1 MNREFKLRFD
11 QMREGN
17 PSKAEEE
24 GADENLLLPSAP
36 ARSLCLVWPNG
47 RRFFLSYAYLMA
59 GELNLSREK
68 NEIMLYFSSHTV
80 TLRGYGLESLFTE
93 LMQHLP
99 SLIYQSEERYV
110 TKNATASNEIAVI
123 EMQVE
128 ENKH

>member
-24 GADENLLLPSAP
+24 GADENLLPPSAP

-68 NEIMLYFSSHTV
+68 NEILLYFSSHTV
-80 TLRGYGLESLFTE
+80 TLRGYGLQSLFTE

-110 TKNATASNEIAVI
+110 TPEQNQGAFVTQI
-123 EMQVE
+123 EVQRSE
-128 ENKH
+128 

>member
-17 PSKAEEE
+17 PSKAEED
-24 GADENLLLPSAP
+24 ADENLLPNSAP

-59 GELNLSREK
+59 GELHLSREK
-68 NEIMLYFSSHTV
+68 NEILLYFSSHTV

-99 SLIYQSEERYV
+99 RLIYQSEERYV
-110 TKNATASNEIAVI
+110 TPEQNQGAFATQI
-123 EMQVE
+123 EVKKSDE
-128 ENKH
+128 

>member
-17 PSKAEEE
+17 PSKAEEDT
-24 GADENLLLPSAP
+24 DENLLPSSAP
-36 ARSLCLVWPNG
+36 ARSVCLVWPNG

-59 GELNLSREK
+59 RELHLSREK
-68 NEIMLYFSSHTV
+68 NEILLYFSSHTV

-110 TKNATASNEIAVI
+110 LRDESFIIEIIVKK
-123 EMQVE
+123 QTDDGR
-128 ENKH
+128 